1 MSMDEKLREIL
12 AGFPLDAPARDC
24 QRYGKGHINETYL
37 VTTDSKRY
45 ILQKISRTAFPD
57 VEGLME
63 NIAGVTEFLRKKDP
77 DPRSAMHIIRTGQ
90 GRSYLQ
96 YGEECWRMYDYV
108 EGTVSLQAPETDR
121 DFYES
126 AVGFGRFISLLADY
140 PAATLHEPIPNFHNT
155 PDRYRIFL
163 DVLKRDPLGRAK
175 NVEREVAF
183 VLEQQ
188 EEMAALQ
195 TMLSRGTLPLRV
207 THNDTKL
214 NNVLLD
220 EVTHKAVCV
229 IDLDTVMPGLAAYD
243 FGDSIR
249 FGAATA
255 AEDEP
260 DLEKMTI
267 DLGKYETYARG
278 FVSAC
283 QGLTREELAS
293 LPLGAKTMTME
304 CGIRFLTDYLDGD
317 HYFAIHRPGHNLDR
331 ARTQF
336 RLVSQMQRRWDEMR
350 AIIEKVR

>member
-1 MSMDEKLREIL
+1 MDEKMQAIL
-12 AGFPLDAPARDC
+12 ASFQLTGQPISC
-24 QRYGKGHINETYL
+24 QRYGQGHINETYL
-37 VTTDSKRY
+37 AVTDSGKRY

-57 VEGLME
+57 VAGLME
-63 NIAGVTEFLRKKDP
+63 NIAGVTEFLRKKNA
-77 DPRSAMHIIRTGQ
+77 DPRASMHIVRTTSGSTYCQ
-90 GRSYLQ
+90 I
-96 YGEECWRMYDYV
+96 GEDYWRVYDFV

-126 AVGFGRFISLLADY
+126 AVGFGRFISQLADY
-140 PAATLHEPIPNFHNT
+140 PAATLHEPIPKFHNT
-155 PDRYRIFL
+155 PNRYRIFL

-175 NVEREVAF
+175 KVEKEVEF
-183 VLEQQ
+183 VLAHQ

-195 TMLSRGTLPLRV
+195 TLLDRGELPLRV

-220 EVTHKAVCV
+220 EKTHEAVCV

-249 FGAATA
+249 FGAASA
-255 AEDEP
+255 AEDERNL
-260 DLEKMTI
+260 DTMTI
-267 DLGKYETYARG
+267 DLNKYETYARG

-283 QGLTREELAS
+283 RGLTEAEVIS

-304 CGIRFLTDYLDGD
+304 CGVRFLTDYLDGD
-317 HYFAIHRPGHNLDR
+317 HYFAIHREGHNLDR

-336 RLVSQMQRRWDEMR
+336 RLVSEMTKKWDEMR
-350 AIIEKVR
+350 SIVEKIR